1 MRGLIRKSPESKFLS
16 HQSSLIWYNNQN
28 GIGKFENMLID
39 IKKSLLES
47 IAVKEKVLN
56 EEAGLNTLKDL
67 IGYVINSLN
76 SGGKIIFAGNG
87 GSFADAQHLSAEF
100 TSRFLFDRNAL
111 ASIVLGANNS
121 AISAMANDYGYDQV
135 FSREL
140 QAVGNKNDVF
150 IPIST
155 SGNSTNINIA
165 VKEAVNKGMR
175 VVGFSGN
182 SGGMLATQCSCIKIP
197 SDSTAR
203 IQESHITLGHILCE
217 IVEREMFQER

>member
-1 MRGLIRKSPESKFLS
+1 
-16 HQSSLIWYNNQN
+16 
-28 GIGKFENMLID
+28 MLIE

-47 IAVKEKVLN
+47 MAVKEKVLN
-56 EEAGLNTLKDL
+56 DKAVLDTLKEL

-100 TSRFLFDRNAL
+100 TSRFMFDRNAL

-121 AISAMANDYGYDQV
+121 GLSAMANDYGYDQV

-140 QAVGNKNDVF
+140 QAVGNKDDVF

-155 SGNSTNINIA
+155 SGNSPNIVQA
-165 VKEAVNKGMR
+165 VKEAANQGMK

-182 SGGMLATQCSCIKIP
+182 SGGILATQCSCIKVP